1 MTASGTGAIVG
12 GTKAKGGD
20 RIDAV
25 AMTILWILS
34 SVSDLQEYRIPND
47 LILAGWLAALVCRL
61 YMQGISGMGAGICCI
76 VAGILILLPVYGIHG
91 MGAGDI
97 KLLSV
102 IGGMYGMKIWMQTG
116 IVFAILAALFS
127 FVYMLINR
135 LFVNRIRYFF
145 HFVILD
151 RKSRYYDAARDG
163 RSMVIPLAPMMSLAY
178 YIVLLYQLSGKVG
191 V

>member
-1 MTASGTGAIVG
+1 MTASGAGVIVG
-12 GTKAKGGD
+12 DTKAKGGD
-20 RIDAV
+20 VIDVV

-34 SVSDLQEYRIPND
+34 SVSDLREYQIPND

-61 YMQGISGMGAGICCI
+61 YIQGI
-76 VAGILILLPVYGIHG
+76 YG

-102 IGGMYGMKIWMQTG
+102 VGAMYGMKLWIQTG
-116 IVFAILAALFS
+116 IVFALLAALFS

-135 LFVNRIRYFF
+135 LFVNRMRYFF

-151 RKSRYYDAARDG
+151 HKKSYYDATRDG
-163 RSMVIPLAPMMSLAY
+163 RSMVIPLAPVMALAY
-178 YIVLLYQLSGKVG
+178 YMVFFCRLSGGMKS
-191 V
+191 

>member
-1 MTASGTGAIVG
+1 MTASGAGVIVG
-12 GTKAKGGD
+12 DTKAKGGD
-20 RIDAV
+20 VIDVV

-34 SVSDLQEYRIPND
+34 SVSDLREYQIPND

-61 YMQGISGMGAGICCI
+61 YIQGIYGMGAGICCI
-76 VAGILILLPVYGIHG
+76 VAGILVLLPVYGVHG

-102 IGGMYGMKIWMQTG
+102 VGAMYGMKLWIQTG
-116 IVFAILAALFS
+116 IVFALLAALFS

-135 LFVNRIRYFF
+135 LFVNRMRYFF

-151 RKSRYYDAARDG
+151 HSA
-163 RSMVIPLAPMMSLAY
+163 SFL
-178 YIVLLYQLSGKVG
+178 KV
-191 V
+191 VST